1 MDKLK
6 ELLYSNLPTMTKE
19 QYQKY
24 AQEAEN
30 GYITI
35 KPHPEDENI
44 VILNYTDQTTYE
56 KRWNHET
63 MTARGLILDITDEND
78 IKILAT
84 PFPKFFNYGENPEY
98 EKDIN
103 FKEQPIVMEKMDGSL
118 GISYFFN
125 GEIRFAT
132 RGSFTSEQAIK
143 ATEIWKRKYAHKF
156 LIHEGDSF
164 FYNPYTLLVEIIY
177 PENRIVV
184 DYKGLEDLVLIGA
197 ITHTKNN
204 FIDWEYKALVD
215 YAKTFSMSVA
225 KQYKLTLDKM
235 LEMKKS
241 LSANEEGWVLR
252 FSNGKRLKIKGDE
265 YLQVHRIMHGL
276 SDKAKF
282 EAWAEGKLNELIMML
297 PEEFR
302 NELEDFGNTLD
313 FAVSLKKQ
321 ILQGKFENI
330 KNTTETRKDFALKVN
345 EEIPQEYR
353 HIMFKAYNTGEID
366 ENLIKQYIYKNY
378 QDYLDVVNL
387 KSNVNNNE

>member
-24 AQEAEN
+24 VQEAEN

-35 KPHPEDENI
+35 KSHPEDENI

-63 MTARGLILDITDEND
+63 MTARGLILDITNEND

-84 PFPKFFNYGENPEY
+84 PFPKFFNYSENPEY

-103 FKEQPIVMEKMDGSL
+103 FNEQPIVMEKLDGSL
-118 GISYFFN
+118 GISYFFD

-143 ATEIWKRKYAHKF
+143 ATEIWRKKYAHMF
-156 LIHEGDSF
+156 WMNENNVF
-164 FYNPYTLLVEIIY
+164 FNHPYTILVEVIY

-184 DYKGLEDLVLIGA
+184 NYNGLEDLVLLGL
-197 ITHTKNN
+197 ITHTKTDY
-204 FIDWEYKALVD
+204 IDWHYETLVD
-215 YAKTFSMSVA
+215 FAKDFSMPVA

-252 FSNGKRLKIKGDE
+252 FSNGKRLKIKGDK

-282 EAWAEGKLNELIMML
+282 EAWANGKLEELIMVL

-302 NELEDFGNTLD
+302 EELEIFNEKLN
-313 FAVSLKKQ
+313 FIVRSKKM
-321 ILQGKFENI
+321 ILQNKFNKFANEAD
-330 KNTTETRKDFALKVN
+330 TRKDFALKVN
-345 EEIPQEYR
+345 KEIPQEYR
-353 HIMFKAYNTGEID
+353 HIMFKAYNTGEINED
-366 ENLIKQYIYKNY
+366 LIKQHIYKNY
-378 QDYLDVVNL
+378 QDYLQVINSTGKLTD
-387 KSNVNNNE
+387 NE